1 MEQMN
6 EWKNMATDT
15 LMGILKDIA
24 SALPNIFGALVVLT
38 IGWIIIKVVRFILK
52 KVFRVAKLDTVS
64 EKINDARLF
73 GDSKIKID
81 VAKILLGFV
90 KWILLMVFIIVAA
103 DIMKLTVISQEIANL
118 LRYLPIL
125 LSAMVI
131 FMIGLFAAKL
141 IKKALLGVFESMGFS
156 GGKLVSSI
164 VFYIITIFV
173 TITALNQA
181 GIDTSLITNN
191 FSLIIG
197 AFLLAFA
204 IGFGL
209 GSRDVVTNLLK
220 TFYARKTYS
229 AGDKIKTKDVE
240 GVIENIDTIF
250 ITLKTENGKVVVP
263 INEIVDT
270 KVEVS

>member
-1 MEQMN
+1 MS
-6 EWKNMATDT
+6 EWKNMATET
-15 LMGILKDIA
+15 LMGIFRDIA
-24 SALPNIFGALVVLT
+24 SALPNIIGALVVLI
-38 IGWIIIKVVRFILK
+38 IGWIVIKVVRFILK
-52 KVFRVAKLDTVS
+52 KVFRLAKLDTVS
-64 EKINDARLF
+64 DKINDAKLF
-73 GDSKIKID
+73 GESKVKID
-81 VAKILLGFV
+81 IS
-90 KWILLMVFIIVAA
+90 KWILVMVFVIVAA
-103 DIMKLTVISQEIANL
+103 DIMRLTVISEEIANL

-125 LSAMVI
+125 LSAVVI
-131 FMIGLFAAKL
+131 LMIGLFAAKL
-141 IKKALLGVFESMGFS
+141 IKKALLGLFESMGFG

-220 TFYARKTYS
+220 TFYARKTY
-229 AGDKIKTKDVE
+229 AVGDKIKTKDIE
-240 GVIENIDTIF
+240 GTIENIDTIF
-250 ITLKTENGKVVVP
+250 ITLRTEKGKVVVP

-270 KVEVS
+270 QVEVS